1 MERKIPAGLPV
12 GKFGPNLAYVGRRPV
27 LERVSQAER
36 VEAMRARLLDAT
48 IDCLAASG
56 YGNLST
62 NDVVRR
68 AGVSRGA
75 LAHHFPS
82 KTDLVVAAG
91 QRLLEERAAEFRERF
106 SELEPEDR
114 TITRALDVLWSFFE
128 SNTFAAIVE
137 LDVAA
142 RTHRELRRSLAGTP
156 EQVAELMRTVFL
168 EWFPDYAD
176 RPFLDEVLRTIVA
189 LFSGLA
195 LQGMVDDDPLGRRKA
210 VRELLAALL
219 SIPNDNA
226 ALAALIAAPAR

>member
-1 MERKIPAGLPV
+1 MATRVHHRPPRDPRGLEAPARERQ
-12 GKFGPNLAYVGRRPV
+12 
-27 LERVSQAER
+27 SQADR

-91 QRLLEERAAEFRERF
+91 QRLIDERAAEFRERF
-106 SELEPEDR
+106 AELPAEKR
-114 TITRALDVLWSFFE
+114 TIAQALDLLWSFFE
-128 SNTFAAIVE
+128 SDTFAAIIE

-142 RTHRELRRSLAGTP
+142 RTHRELRRSLAGTA
-156 EQVAELMRTVFL
+156 EQITEITKTVFL
-168 EWFPDYAD
+168 EWFPDHAD
-176 RPFLDEVLRTIVA
+176 RPFLDEVLRGILA

-195 LQGMVDDDPLGRRKA
+195 LQGMLDEDPLGRRKA
-210 VRELLAALL
+210 VRDLVAALL
-219 SIPNDNA
+219 SIPYDQKM
-226 ALAALIAAPAR
+226 AALIGLSPTGDLR

>member
-1 MERKIPAGLPV
+1 MVERH
-12 GKFGPNLAYVGRRPV
+12 
-27 LERVSQAER
+27 SQAER

-91 QRLLEERAAEFRERF
+91 QRLIDERAAEFRQRF
-106 SELEPEDR
+106 SDMAPEDR
-114 TITRALDVLWSFFE
+114 TISKALDVLWSFFE

-156 EQVAELMRTVFL
+156 EQIAELVRTVFL
-168 EWFPDYAD
+168 EWFPEYAE
-176 RPFLDEVLRTIVA
+176 RPFLEEVLRAVVA
-189 LFSGLA
+189 MFSGLA
-195 LQGMVDDDPLGRRKA
+195 LQAMLDDDPLGRRKS
-210 VRELLAALL
+210 VRDLLAVVL
-219 SIPNDNA
+219 SIPKDA
-226 ALAALIAAPAR
+226 ALSALVAAPIR

>member
-1 MERKIPAGLPV
+1 MAARTHHLPSRGLEASPRERQ
-12 GKFGPNLAYVGRRPV
+12 
-27 LERVSQAER
+27 SQAER

-62 NDVVRR
+62 NDVVKR

-91 QRLLEERAAEFRERF
+91 QRLLEERAAEFRTRF
-106 SELEPEDR
+106 AELEPDER
-114 TITRALDVLWSFFE
+114 TITRALDLLWSFFE
-128 SNTFAAIVE
+128 SDTFAAIIE

-156 EQVAELMRTVFL
+156 EQVLELTRTVFL

-176 RPFLDEVLRTIVA
+176 RPFLDEVLRSILA

-195 LQGMVDDDPLGRRKA
+195 LQGMVDEDPLGRRNA
-210 VRELLAALL
+210 VRGLVAALL
-219 SIPNDNA
+219 SIPYDQKVA
-226 ALAALIAAPAR
+226 AFIGFSPTGASS

>member
-1 MERKIPAGLPV
+1 VVERH
-12 GKFGPNLAYVGRRPV
+12 
-27 LERVSQAER
+27 SQAER

-91 QRLLEERAAEFRERF
+91 QRLIDERAAEFRQRF
-106 SELEPEDR
+106 SDMAPEDR
-114 TITRALDVLWSFFE
+114 TISKALDVLWSFFE

-156 EQVAELMRTVFL
+156 EQIAELVRTVFL
-168 EWFPDYAD
+168 EWFPEYAE
-176 RPFLDEVLRTIVA
+176 RPFLEEVLRAVVA
-189 LFSGLA
+189 MFSGLA
-195 LQGMVDDDPLGRRKA
+195 LQAMLDDDPLGRRKS
-210 VRELLAALL
+210 VRDLLAVVL
-219 SIPNDNA
+219 SIPKDA
-226 ALAALIAAPAR
+226 ALSALVAAPIR

>member
-1 MERKIPAGLPV
+1 MAHRSHSTTPHERQ
-12 GKFGPNLAYVGRRPV
+12 
-27 LERVSQAER
+27 SQADR

-91 QRLLEERAAEFRERF
+91 QRLIDERAQEFRQLFSDLPPEER
-106 SELEPEDR
+106 
-114 TITRALDVLWSFFE
+114 TISRALDVLWSFFE
-128 SNTFAAIVE
+128 STTFAAIVE

-156 EQVAELMRTVFL
+156 EQIAELTRTVFL
-168 EWFPDYAD
+168 EWFPEYVD
-176 RPFLDEVLRTIVA
+176 RPFLDEVLRAIVA

-195 LQGMVDDDPLGRRKA
+195 LEGMLDDDPLGRRKA
-210 VRELLAALL
+210 VRDLLASLL
-219 SIPNDNA
+219 SNPQGV
-226 ALAALIAAPAR
+226 PA

>member
-1 MERKIPAGLPV
+1 MGHRGTPER
-12 GKFGPNLAYVGRRPV
+12 
-27 LERVSQAER
+27 ERQSQTER

-48 IDCLAASG
+48 IDCLAISG

-91 QRLLEERAAEFRERF
+91 QRLIDERAQEFRLRF
-106 SELEPEDR
+106 SELPPEER

-156 EQVAELMRTVFL
+156 EQIADLTRTVFL
-168 EWFPDYAD
+168 EWFPDYAQ
-176 RPFLDEVLRTIVA
+176 RPLLDEVLRAIIA

-210 VRELLAALL
+210 VRDLLAALL
-219 SIPNDNA
+219 SIPHDMPLT
-226 ALAALIAAPAR
+226 ALVG

>member
-1 MERKIPAGLPV
+1 
-12 GKFGPNLAYVGRRPV
+12 
-27 LERVSQAER
+27 
-36 VEAMRARLLDAT
+36 MRARLLDAT

-91 QRLLEERAAEFRERF
+91 QRLIDERAAEFRQRF
-106 SELEPEDR
+106 SDMAPEDR
-114 TITRALDVLWSFFE
+114 TISKALDVLWSFFE

-156 EQVAELMRTVFL
+156 EQIAELVRTVFL
-168 EWFPDYAD
+168 EWFPEYAE
-176 RPFLDEVLRTIVA
+176 RPFLEEVLRAVVA
-189 LFSGLA
+189 MFSGLA
-195 LQGMVDDDPLGRRKA
+195 LQAMLDDDPLGRRKS
-210 VRELLAALL
+210 VRDLLAVVL
-219 SIPNDNA
+219 SIPKDA
-226 ALAALIAAPAR
+226 ALSALVAAPIR